1 MRYDKDGWL
10 TSAFA
15 KALAS
20 ISFMLLWGCA
30 SGPNLVSMQSLI
42 KPPPVGQGR
51 IYIYRESAFGAAVQ
65 PQVFLN
71 GEPVGRATPGG
82 VYLVDRPPGR
92 YSVSVQTEVENTASF
107 ELAAGQ
113 AQYVRLDIS
122 IGLLVARI
130 EPVVVDPQAGASEA
144 GKLSLL
150 DGGATT
156 SVGSSTSQPSQQLRK
171 TPLPTLS
178 RAEIEGMMRERW
190 YLTRQEDGDRL
201 MWDFVGTRVYGTNL
215 TTPGRISGDWRFN
228 DRGDLCF
235 YWDTKRVADRCV
247 FFANQGGRLVLLD
260 ASTEAVVHTLERPV
274 KMPST
279 SSRG

>member
-1 MRYDKDGWL
+1 MRHDKVGWL
-10 TSAFA
+10 RSAFA
-15 KALAS
+15 KAIAA

-30 SGPNLVSMQSLI
+30 SGPNLGSMESLL
-42 KPPPVGQGR
+42 KPPQVGQGR

-82 VYLVDRPPGR
+82 VYLIDRPPGR

-122 IGLLVARI
+122 MGLLAARVK
-130 EPVVVDPQAGASEA
+130 PVVVDPQAGASEA

-150 DGGATT
+150 DSRAATP
-156 SVGSSTSQPSQQLRK
+156 VGSPTSQPSHALRK

-178 RAEIEGMMRERW
+178 RTKIEGMMRERW
-190 YLTRQEDGDRL
+190 YLTRHEDGDRL
-201 MWDFVGTRVYGTNL
+201 MWEFFGSRVYGTNL

-228 DRGDLCF
+228 DRGNLCF

-247 FFANQGGRLVLLD
+247 FFADQGGRLVLLD
-260 ASTEAVVHTLERPV
+260 ASTEAVVHTLERPI
-274 KMPST
+274 KMPGT